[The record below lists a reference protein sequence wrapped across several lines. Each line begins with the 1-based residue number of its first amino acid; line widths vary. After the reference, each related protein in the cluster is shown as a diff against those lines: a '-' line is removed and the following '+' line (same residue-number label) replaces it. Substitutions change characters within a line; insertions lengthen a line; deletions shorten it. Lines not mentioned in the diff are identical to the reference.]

1 MYSTWKFSTHAE
13 DTWQQRNYANIS
25 DFKKIYIYI
34 TSGIVRLS
42 SNHLFP
48 GVPHHI
54 FLLFLGPGF
63 GHFSVY
69 SPFSPNASPACLFWG
84 NGVKT
89 QAETAPTL
97 SAASLCFGV
106 ANLHKHN
113 SPGEVWPNAVN
124 FPARSSSS
132 VLQRPGS
139 VSDGRRGF
147 KKTTV
152 YLPYWV

>member
-1 MYSTWKFSTHAE
+1 MYSTWKFSTNTE
-13 DTWQQRNYANIS
+13 DTWQQCNYVNIS
-25 DFKKIYIYI
+25 DFLKIYIFYLRNC
-34 TSGIVRLS
+34 SIVVEPLVPGRPSSYFPPLPRTGLRPFLRL
-42 SNHLFP
+42 F
-48 GVPHHI
+48 
-54 FLLFLGPGF
+54 
-63 GHFSVY
+63 
-69 SPFSPNASPACLFWG
+69 PFSPNASPACLFRG

-97 SAASLCFGV
+97 SAASGV

-113 SPGEVWPNAVN
+113 SPGKVWPNAVN

-132 VLQRPGS
+132 VLKRPGS